1 MEVTKRRII
10 KHRNRRLYDALRGRA
25 ITLLELSDL
34 VAAGE
39 NVAVEL
45 SRTGED
51 ITAVTLLASLAERIR
66 RRPSERLRGEVT
78 SLLSSAL
85 RSSAAADGRSSVG
98 PAAECVR
105 REETAE
111 FGKRGAGV
119 SDERER

>member
-1 MEVTKRRII
+1 VEVTKRRII

-66 RRPSERLRGEVT
+66 HRPSDRLRGEVT

-85 RSSAAADGRSSVG
+85 RSSAAADGRSGVG
-98 PAAECVR
+98 PPAERAR
-105 REETAE
+105 REETADL
-111 FGKRGAGV
+111 GRRGAGV
-119 SDERER
+119 GDERER